1 MPEEGGIMFRISLL
15 TTAVVLA
22 AGASA
27 FAQQFPSQPP
37 PVKNSTL
44 QQGTE
49 KERDACHPD
58 VARFCQTQFQVPPNQ
73 RPRHSKRPQHQP
85 EQDNPPLSGVA
96 GEPRPIMP

>member
-58 VARFCQTQFQVPPNQ
+58 VARFCQTQLQVNPNDVLAILNCLQ
-73 RPRHSKRPQHQP
+73 TNRSKISHACQEVLASHAQ
-85 EQDNPPLSGVA
+85 
-96 GEPRPIMP
+96 